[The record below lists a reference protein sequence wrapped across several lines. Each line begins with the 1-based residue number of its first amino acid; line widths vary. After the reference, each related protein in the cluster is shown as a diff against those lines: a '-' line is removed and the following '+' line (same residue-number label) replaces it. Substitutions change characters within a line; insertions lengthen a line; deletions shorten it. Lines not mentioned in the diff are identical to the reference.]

1 MTHGIQNVGVYF
13 PFRACMSLCTNVST
27 QLRIVPSLLAAMC
40 NACPK
45 LLVNKHTNQQVNKL
59 EV

>member
-1 MTHGIQNVGVYF
+1 MYGVQNLNVYF
-13 PFRACMSLCTNVST
+13 PFLLACRYIQIFST
-27 QLRIVPSLLAAMC
+27 KLRIVHSPLTAMC
-40 NACPK
+40 IACPK